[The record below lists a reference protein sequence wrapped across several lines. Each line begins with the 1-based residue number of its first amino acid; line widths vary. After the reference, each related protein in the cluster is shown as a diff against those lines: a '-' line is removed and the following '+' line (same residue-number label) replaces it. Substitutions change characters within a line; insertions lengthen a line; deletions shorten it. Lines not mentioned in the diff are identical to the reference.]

1 MEPYTSGLD
10 SGDSSA
16 VSVYCQEPAAASPPR
31 RRLSARSWQAS
42 ASISYNPMTILDL
55 ITTLSVS
62 KRTYGLGFDIPSMSV
77 PNYSVGQYL
86 GRYSRHADPE
96 RD

>member
-1 MEPYTSGLD
+1 MEPCTSGHGI
-10 SGDSSA
+10 GDSSA
-16 VSVYCQEPAAASPPR
+16 VWVYCREPAVASPPR
-31 RRLSARSWQAS
+31 RRVSARSWQAS
-42 ASISYNPMTILDL
+42 ASSSYSLMTILDL
-55 ITTLSVS
+55 ITTLSVF